1 MSKAYNAYLVQP
13 YRSVEDMFESE
24 PEPWGASLEHSD
36 LNSAVSEAEE
46 LGGIHGGAV
55 VFSVVGDMQTGMY
68 SSYKVVRTF
77 GELPDA
83 DLAG

>member
-1 MSKAYNAYLVQP
+1 MSKPYNAYLVQP
-13 YRSVEDMFESE
+13 YRSVEEIFESE

-36 LNSAVSEAEE
+36 LSTAITEAEAE
-46 LGGIHGGAV
+46 SEIHGGAV

-68 SSYKVVRTF
+68 SSYKVVRKF
-77 GELPDA
+77 GKLPDG